1 MNRKLDFRTKMALID
16 DGSLILKAKIELEYG
31 LDLSDVDMAVRRD
44 DLSSPVEYVYK
55 EYYYTDE
62 LEMLAAALAE
72 SGV

>member
-1 MNRKLDFRTKMALID
+1 
-16 DGSLILKAKIELEYG
+16 

-44 DLSSPVEYVYK
+44 DLSSPVEYVGR

-72 SGV
+72 SDN